1 MNMKIRLA
9 AALTAASLM
18 SAPLTA
24 LALGTTPLAMRPQEE
39 AEDAQVR
46 LPAFTEN
53 RDYRGVRASRE
64 WLYQARLGGR
74 LLSLRLHTAG
84 GDQVTFQENLGS
96 DGADGIQLALRA
108 SGRDTGLLLQMDQDA
123 VDTLTRLGITRIVV
137 TDVDMVVQDA
147 YMTEDLAAMRSLFE
161 LGERE
166 LLCVSGEEDPVTVV
180 SEDGVRRQITE

>member
-18 SAPLTA
+18 SAPVSA
-24 LALGTTPLAMRPQEE
+24 LALGTTPLGLRAQAEE
-39 AEDAQVR
+39 TGARER
-46 LPAFTEN
+46 LPAFTGN
-53 RDYRGVRASRE
+53 RDYKGVRASRE

-74 LLSLRLHTAG
+74 LLSLRLHTAT

-96 DGADGIQLALRA
+96 DGADGIELALRA
-108 SGRDTGLLLQMDQDA
+108 SDRDGGLLLQMDQDA
-123 VDTLTRLGITRIVV
+123 VDTLIALGITRIVV
-137 TDVDMVVQDA
+137 TDMDMVVQDA